1 MLTKKI
7 IIMWV
12 VSIIS
17 VAIALWFFLLP
28 RETRQWLPPEAVQD
42 SNGVTGLGITYL
54 PLTPELSQY
63 LELGVDSGVLVT
75 EVVSGSPMSQA
86 SVQAGDVILSYNG
99 IELDKEASLLRLMR
113 ESPPD
118 EEIVLEVWVC
128 REDCCYSV
136 ECCKNCGTPDCVCS
150 HSTPEE

>member
-1 MLTKKI
+1 MLSKKI

-17 VAIALWFFLLP
+17 VAIALWVFLSP
-28 RETRQWLPPEAVQD
+28 RESRQWVPPAAVPD
-42 SNGVTGLGITYL
+42 GSEVTGLGITYI

-63 LELGVDSGVLVT
+63 FELGVDSGVLVT

-99 IELDKEASLLRLMR
+99 IELDEEASLLRLMR
-113 ESPPD
+113 ESLPD
-118 EEIVLEVWVC
+118 EEIVLEVWGC
-128 REDCCYSV
+128 KENCCYSI
-136 ECCKNCGTPDCVCS
+136 ECCKSCGTPDCVCS
-150 HSTPEE
+150 HSTSEE